1 LTPHGTARRRKK
13 MCSSGRKSRAFV
25 GLVLALAVALL
36 TVTAAQARVDQGI
49 LVPPSKEWVQST
61 LSSDE
66 LRQGIKMR
74 RLDARLGGS
83 LVQDDVVVKAG
94 ERSWPGVDPTS
105 AQAYPQYHV
114 SPVVVSSTSSFDWG
128 DAAIGAAIALGL
140 VSVLGAGLLATRR
153 VKAHATA

>member
-1 LTPHGTARRRKK
+1 

-25 GLVLALAVALL
+25 GLVLALAVAVL
-36 TVTAAQARVDQGI
+36 TVTAAQARVEQGI
-49 LVPPSKEWVQST
+49 LVPSSKEWVST

-74 RLDARLGGS
+74 RLDARLAGS

-94 ERSWPGVDPTS
+94 ERSWPGVDPTR
-105 AQAYPQYHV
+105 AQASPQYHV
-114 SPVVVSSTSSFDWG
+114 SPVVVSSRSSFDWG
-128 DAAIGAAIALGL
+128 DAAVGAAIALGL